1 MSLSLTNCLRKAR
14 TKILAFF
21 RPFNSRNYGAKI
33 YVTVVTLCN
42 NNKFNILDIYYS
54 LNYM

>member
-1 MSLSLTNCLRKAR
+1 M
-14 TKILAFF
+14 KILAFF

-42 NNKFNILDIYYS
+42 NNKINILDIYYS